1 MSILQSAPCPSAS
14 SPATSLNVE
23 MNGEDGI
30 SSLGKRWRSFPTP
43 IPNPGAGRGV
53 EEGRFLCSKSSEE
66 EFFQGKSH
74 FVVHLVIKGAAGETG
89 VVLENVGTRIFN
101 PVNPASQHTCR
112 KA

>member
-1 MSILQSAPCPSAS
+1 MAFPVWEKGGEAFPPPS
-14 SPATSLNVE
+14 
-23 MNGEDGI
+23 
-30 SSLGKRWRSFPTP
+30 PTQRQ
-43 IPNPGAGRGV
+43 GGGV

-74 FVVHLVIKGAAGETG
+74 FVVHLVIKGAAGDTG
-89 VVLENVGTRIFN
+89 VVLGNVGTRIFN